1 MKAKSILFSVM
12 LFNLIVGNLI
22 ISRFSLKFET
32 IAGRIS
38 LYATFSTVAV
48 LLILFLIWFFQQ
60 KSGRVVVIFSS
71 ILAAYLVP
79 TISIYVLF
87 VGYGLFQF
95 ELDSLI
101 KGIPIAII
109 SGIVS
114 WFLWLPIG
122 IINSIFFITYI
133 NKLKNDTIVS

>member
-1 MKAKSILFSVM
+1 M

-60 KSGRVVVIFSS
+60 KSGCFVVIFSS

>member
-60 KSGRVVVIFSS
+60 KSGCFVVIFSS